1 MGIDDRKLDQIRSE
15 QSELENHYIDEL
27 VAGRLDRRSFLRRGA
42 VLGMSASVMGAV
54 LAACGGA
61 NNSGGGGSGASA
73 TQAGSSSTSSAPATK
88 GGTLKLALQAPSGAI
103 NPLTVADAGGLCI
116 LAQTGEFLTFDN
128 NIKTHLEPMLATK
141 WTHNGDGT
149 MWTFQLRSG
158 SSSTTGSR

>member
-73 TQAGSSSTSSAPATK
+73 TQAGSSTTPPPATGTPTTPTTPTQPSRTASSASSVRLSTPYLPNSRRRWLSTVLTSAS
-88 GGTLKLALQAPSGAI
+88 LAL
-103 NPLTVADAGGLCI
+103 
-116 LAQTGEFLTFDN
+116 
-128 NIKTHLEPMLATK
+128 
-141 WTHNGDGT
+141 
-149 MWTFQLRSG
+149 
-158 SSSTTGSR
+158 

>member
-1 MGIDDRKLDQIRSE
+1 LESIRGEHSE
-15 QSELENHYIDEL
+15 PENHYSDEL

-61 NNSGGGGSGASA
+61 NNSGGGGASA
-73 TQAGSSSTSSAPATK
+73 TQAGGSSTSSAPATK

-116 LAQTGEFLTFDN
+116 LA
-128 NIKTHLEPMLATK
+128 
-141 WTHNGDGT
+141 
-149 MWTFQLRSG
+149 
-158 SSSTTGSR
+158 

>member
-1 MGIDDRKLDQIRSE
+1 MGIDDRKLDQIRNQS
-15 QSELENHYIDEL
+15 SELENHYIDEL

-61 NNSGGGGSGASA
+61 NSSGGSGASA
-73 TQAGSSSTSSAPATK
+73 PQAASSSPGSAPATK

-116 LAQTGEFLTFDN
+116 LAPTGEFLTF
-128 NIKTHLEPMLATK
+128 A
-141 WTHNGDGT
+141 
-149 MWTFQLRSG
+149 
-158 SSSTTGSR
+158 